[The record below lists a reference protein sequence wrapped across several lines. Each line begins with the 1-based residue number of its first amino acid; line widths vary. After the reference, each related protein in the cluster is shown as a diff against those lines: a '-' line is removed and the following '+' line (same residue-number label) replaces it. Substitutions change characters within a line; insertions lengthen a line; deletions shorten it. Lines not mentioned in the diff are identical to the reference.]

1 MVEIHPT
8 ALVSK
13 KANLG
18 ENVSVGA
25 YSIIQDDVEI
35 GNNTSIGSNSVIYD
49 GARIG
54 NNVKIHDYTSI
65 SHIPQDKKFHNEY
78 SLLFIGDNSTICNF
92 TTLHRGTE
100 STGKT
105 ILGKNVTICQ
115 YSHIA
120 HDCIIGDSV
129 FIGNLVQIG
138 GHVEIDEFSVLEN
151 FTQVHQ
157 FCKVGKFV
165 TLQMSFKITM
175 DIPPYVCVGGKPLR
189 FLGLNLELFEK
200 HNFSQNKVDSINRIY
215 AILYYS
221 GLNFSNAKEKLKN
234 TMADDETAME
244 VLEFLNKSTRGII
257 GR

>member
-13 KANLG
+13 NAKLG

-25 YSIIQDDVEI
+25 YSIIHDDVVI
-35 GNNTSIGSNSVIYD
+35 GNDTSIGCNSVIYN

-54 NNVKIHDYTSI
+54 NNVKILNSASV
-65 SHIPQDKKFHNEY
+65 SHIPQDKKFNKEP
-78 SLLFIGDNSTICNF
+78 SLLIIGDNSIICDF

-100 STGKT
+100 ATGKT
-105 ILGKNVTICQ
+105 QIGKDVIISQ
-115 YSHIA
+115 YSHVA
-120 HDCIIGDSV
+120 HDCVIADSV
-129 FIGNLVQIG
+129 FIGNMVQIG
-138 GHVEIDEFSVLEN
+138 GHVEIDTFSIIEN
-151 FTQVHQ
+151 FTQIHQ

-175 DIPPYVCVGGKPLR
+175 DIPPFVIVGGKPLR
-189 FLGLNLELFEK
+189 FSGLNSKLFEK
-200 HNFSQNKVDSINRIY
+200 YNFSQNKIDSINRIY

-221 GLNFSNAKEKLKN
+221 GLNFSHAKEKLKS

-257 GR
+257 GK